1 MVVKFLVD
9 VSNFMW
15 GTWMTVFLLG
25 IGIFLSI
32 RFRFMYNFRK
42 IGFHFKNT
50 YGKMFQSSEG
60 TGTVSG
66 FAAACAER

>member
-1 MVVKFLVD
+1 
-9 VSNFMW
+9 
-15 GTWMTVFLLG
+15 MTVFLLG